1 MSYTT
6 IVDAAVLAGHL
17 SDPNWI
23 ILDCQH
29 DLMQHAYGRE
39 AYAREHIPGAQ
50 FVALDDDLAGAK
62 TGSNGRHPLPSVEDL
77 TRLFSRLGITGDKQ
91 VVVYDGAQNMYAGR
105 LWWSLKWLGHVNVAV
120 LDGGLAKWKADGR
133 PLTSEVPAAKPAP
146 FTAKVNE
153 AIRAT
158 VDDVSRRMS
167 DSKTTII
174 DARAPDRY
182 DGSAET
188 IDPVGGHIP
197 GAKNRFW
204 KNNVNADG
212 TFKPAEV
219 LRAEFEALLT
229 GKAPEDVILQCGS
242 GVTAL
247 HNFVAMEIAGLSGAR
262 LYPGS
267 WSEWCAN
274 PARPVATGSAP

>member
-1 MSYTT
+1 MIYTT
-6 IVDAAVLAGHL
+6 LVSGEVLAQNL
-17 SDPNWI
+17 NNINWI
-23 ILDCQH
+23 VLDCQH
-29 DLMQHAYGRE
+29 DLMQPAYGRD
-39 AYAREHIPGAQ
+39 AYAKEHIPGAQ
-50 FVALDDDLAGAK
+50 FVSLDDDLAGAK
-62 TGSNGRHPLPSVEDL
+62 NGKNGRHPLPSVESL
-77 TRLFSRLGITGDKQ
+77 TTLFSRLGITAGKQ

-105 LWWSLKWLGHVNVAV
+105 LWWSLKWLGHTNVAV
-120 LDGGLAKWKADGR
+120 LDGGLTKWKADGR
-133 PLTSEVPAAKPAP
+133 PLTTEVPAAKPAM

-158 VDDVSRRMS
+158 VEDVTARIS
-167 DSKTTII
+167 DGKTTII
-174 DARAPDRY
+174 DARAPERY

-204 KNNVNADG
+204 KQNVNPDG

-229 GKAPEDVILQCGS
+229 GKAPSDVIQQCGS

-267 WSEWCAN
+267 WSEWCAD
-274 PARPVATGSAP
+274 PSRPMAKGAQP